1 MLHNQS
7 LSTKYPWKTFQDIEW
22 IIDTEGT
29 DTTKLANVIAKYR
42 KEMVDVLK
50 SGEAEDLDDENT
62 LNNLITKLQWKKGIL
77 ETDLWKTPPCKI
89 NLSDNTDIISFWK
102 SIIDDSNPKL
112 KWKPWTNS
120 AIAAEITGTWGINDK
135 IQKALDG
142 IQFLHYYLE
151 DDWVTWDK
159 KDHWKL
165 FKGSSTEMTNIGKTL
180 KNPLISTVL
189 NETKVTKVD
198 TDIKSFVNSVKKTK
212 WNAFYIQS
220 EKLYTDDQRETAIR
234 MSLYLYCAYKIA
246 NDPTKITKEL
256 CDDINEKLD
265 QIINEE
271 IPKIKWLHNTKVEL
285 WYLEP
290 EYETL
295 RDLNIK
301 KWDVDLW
308 EKDLWAWG
316 AIIETRDLK
325 ADFENWIAIDLD
337 KYSLKASEIEIK
349 DSTGNPIHVI
359 LNDWMIDFTDL
370 SANKGVRLSSDILLD
385 IWWSRLKIWRI
396 FIDNDTLHQLVIKFD
411 DEATIKSAATIS
423 SLTLPSFPLDFSFKL
438 KWTKKVSNGLTGCY
452 ASLTKKYATK
462 LKLWSIVPPSPLTLK
477 QRERQ
482 ATITNVDQV
491 NRAIAEREAD
501 EELREKY
508 RNIGWNIF
516 KRMNLFFRRK
526 FIKANIV
533 SKNMKWKNGFDWS
546 ESGQSAAHRH
556 QIEEKENLSDNLK
569 VIVDIDATNYP
580 QTRAKLDNLIKD
592 FTWENSSPK
601 RQWWIPEQA
610 FKDGFKKIL
619 EESGTV
625 YDTEDPTKANPNWK
639 PINEIIKSN
648 NIKSL
653 STNLMMQAKQFKA
666 HQSLVSEIYKHIINN
681 PTETDFS
688 FNNWCRGEI
697 SSYIDT
703 YDDIPDFLHQ
713 IKDSTTWKA
722 LSLDEANDIKTLK
735 SHDKALHAIQ
745 AQSLKYKLQILDG
758 GDEAYNV
765 KKGWGLLTKAWRIFD
780 DPTENSKF
788 FNRHPHLK
796 KVFWWGRWVSK
807 LAIVP
812 TALFFLTPGWPLA
825 TAWIIGTVS
834 GLTAFLKK
842 KSHYEEE
849 NRSYQRMQATNL
861 TDYRN
866 KRKILAKEVAWMKWH
881 EGRFWWKK
889 KRTRDQYRDYVLATQ
904 DQLELTSDLV
914 AKIKTYLKKWDV
926 LTPTEKND
934 LGEALADWLARLD
947 YHKQTGQNF
956 LWSDSPAI
964 AEKEYKQLQNAIIWW
979 TLRLWIDVKDLKKPP
994 YLVYY
999 DGTKNVIENWTWNEH
1014 DTQWYLKARKRF
1026 GRRSNLKAIDSALL
1040 TWGISF
1046 GLSYLASSLASTDTV
1061 KTKDTY
1067 TDKSSWTYGWEY
1079 NPWHVDESLLI
1090 SWSWPTWSINPE
1102 MYNYINWSTSEITKC
1117 QLYSSV
1123 DSLRCSASYWASELA
1138 KASWNISASL
1148 SNPVIAWNT
1157 DLMNA
1162 VSNYMSDVTTKVW
1175 MIPWLDAW
1183 NHDLVIARAYEALNS
1198 WVLDP
1203 IIKSR
1208 NTSLV
1213 VDPTCFTWVNWW
1225 VQASSTGTVWQ
1236 AFRNMWILWLDYVE
1250 KWTEEVVNHVT
1261 RAIAIPTWLNTFW
1274 SPKSDPK

>member
-385 IWWSRLKIWRI
+385 IWWSKLKIWKI
-396 FIDNDTLHQLVIKFD
+396 FIDNNTLHQLDIKFD
-411 DEATIKSAATIS
+411 DEATIKAAASAGWIPI
-423 SLTLPSFPLDFSFKL
+423 PSFPLDFSLNL
-438 KWTKKVSNGLTGCY
+438 KWTKKVSNGLGSCY
-452 ASLTKKYATK
+452 ASLTKKYITK
-462 LKLWSIVPPSPLTLK
+462 LKLWGGWGPILK
-477 QRERQ
+477 NAPREW
-482 ATITNVDQV
+482 AMTISNVDQV

-501 EELREKY
+501 EELRERY
-508 RNIGWNIF
+508 RNIGWNVF
-516 KRMNLFFRRK
+516 DRANLFLRRK
-526 FIKANIV
+526 FIKDKIV
-533 SKNMKWKNGFDWS
+533 RKKMQWKEWFDWS
-546 ESGQSAAHRH
+546 DSNQSAAHRH
-556 QIEEKENLSDNLK
+556 QIEEQEKLSDNLK
-569 VIVDIDATNYP
+569 VIVDIDEANYP
-580 QTRAKLDNLIKD
+580 QTRAELDTLIDD
-592 FTWENSSPK
+592 FTWKNSVPP
-601 RQWWIPEQA
+601 RQWGIDENNFKIRFEDILNKA
-610 FKDGFKKIL
+610 GAKNKDG
-619 EESGTV
+619 SGGV
-625 YDTEDPTKANPNWK
+625 YDTWSPNIMK
-639 PINEIIKSN
+639 IIKSGDLR
-648 NIKSL
+648 SL
-653 STNLMMQAKQFKA
+653 SSNIMIQAKQFQA
-666 HQSLVSEIYKHIINN
+666 HQKMVYNILDHITKN
-681 PTETDFS
+681 PGEWDTVFDV
-688 FNNWCRGEI
+688 WCRGEI
-697 SSYIDT
+697 ENYINT
-703 YDDIPDFLHQ
+703 YDDIPDFLSQ
-713 IKDSTTWKA
+713 MK
-722 LSLDEANDIKTLK
+722 LSLDDPDAIKTLK
-735 SHDKALHAIQ
+735 ANDAALAAIQ
-745 AQSLKYKLQILDG
+745 TQSLKYRLQILDG

-765 KKGWGLLTKAWRIFD
+765 KRDKWWLLTRLWRWFD
-780 DPTENSKF
+780 DPTDNTKLGKRLEK
-788 FNRHPHLK
+788 HPNLK
-796 KVFWWGRWVSK
+796 ETFGWVRWVGK
-807 LAIVP
+807 FATVP
-812 TALFFLTPGWPLA
+812 AALLIFSPTWPLA
-825 TAWIIGTVS
+825 TAWIIGGVS
-834 GLTAFLKK
+834 GLTALIKK
-842 KSHYEEE
+842 KSHYEKE

-866 KRKILAKEVAWMKWH
+866 KRMNLANEVAWMKWY
-881 EGRFWWKK
+881 EWRFWWKN
-889 KRTRDQYRDYVLATQ
+889 KRTRDQFRDYVLATQ

-914 AKIKTYLKKWDV
+914 AKIKAQLKKWKA
-926 LTPTEKND
+926 LNPWEKD
-934 LGEALADWLARLD
+934 SLWHSLADWLARLD
-947 YHKQTGQNF
+947 FHKKTGQNF
-956 LWSDSPAI
+956 LGSNNPKQ
-964 AEKEYKQLQNAIIWW
+964 AEFEYKQLQNAIIWW
-979 TLRLWIDVKDLKKPP
+979 SLRLWIDVDNLRTNPP
-994 YLVYY
+994 YNAYY
-999 DGTKNVIENWTWNEH
+999 DNVKKIIMEWNGNEYN
-1014 DTQWYLKARKRF
+1014 TQWYLKARKRF
-1026 GRRSNLKAIDSALL
+1026 KRRSNLKAVDSMLM
-1040 TWGISF
+1040 TWWISF
-1046 GLSYLASSLASTDTV
+1046 GLSYLASSLASRGTETV
-1061 KTKDTY
+1061 DTY
-1067 TDKSSWTYGWEY
+1067 TPGSSKKIWWEFH
-1079 NPWHVDESLLI
+1079 PWDVKESLLI
-1090 SWSWPTWSINPE
+1090 PWSSPTWSINPE
-1102 MYNYINWSTSEITKC
+1102 MSAYINSTTHEITWAKI
-1117 QLYSSV
+1117 YSSV
-1123 DSLRCSASYWASELA
+1123 DAIPCKEAFWLAQESAAMSNLSSTYSTYGISPTSDLA
-1138 KASWNISASL
+1138 KAVNHYISGAKS
-1148 SNPVIAWNT
+1148 SIMA
-1157 DLMNA
+1157 
-1162 VSNYMSDVTTKVW
+1162 
-1175 MIPWLDAW
+1175 IPWLDPW
-1183 NHDLVIARAYEALNS
+1183 NQHLAIARAVEAVNTWIVQPAWAAWIWNS
-1198 WVLDP
+1198 ISVGSTAL
-1203 IIKSR
+1203 SR
-1208 NTSLV
+1208 
-1213 VDPTCFTWVNWW
+1213 CNWW
-1225 VQASSTGTVWQ
+1225 VQASWVWTVAQW
-1236 AFRNMWILWLDYVE
+1236 FRNMGIVWLDYVQHG
-1250 KWTEEVVNHVT
+1250 TQIVDHAT

-1274 SPKSDPK
+1274 SPESDPR